1 MHAWNLPKSLVC
13 WFISIMKVFH
23 EGVYKTLLT
32 WMYNQIE
39 SEHKENWAN
48 QFSIPEK
55 VCHIVPKKSEIQY
68 THPNVHRVKY
78 CKGKEWKKDLKL
90 GVFAYDNFSPTFHS
104 MGLQI
109 SEMTLRISP
118 QISLLQIQDSSLPWN
133 IHEIEIET
141 KK

>member
-1 MHAWNLPKSLVC
+1 MQAWNLPKSLVC

-39 SEHKENWAN
+39 SERKENWAN

-104 MGLQI
+104 WDCKYQKWH
-109 SEMTLRISP
+109 SEYLLRFLFYKFKTAVYHGIFMR
-118 QISLLQIQDSSLPWN
+118 
-133 IHEIEIET
+133 
-141 KK
+141 